1 MSAPAAAPNSALAT
15 LSAALVD
22 ACAQALGPTPQP
34 IAVVRSTKPEHGD
47 LQINSAL
54 QLAKPLG
61 QKPRDLATRI
71 AEAVRSVPGIAKVE
85 IAGPGFVNLHLDDA
99 WLAQALVDGS
109 LVALRAVGGGQ
120 VVAIDYSSPNVAKP
134 MHIAHIRSTVIGDAL
149 KRVMNAVGYRVLA
162 VNHLGDWGTQ
172 FGKLIVA
179 YRRWLDA
186 DAYAADPVQELLR
199 LYIKYTD
206 EEARQKA
213 ELTGQTAASSDDAEA
228 ADAEADA
235 DDGKGEAPAILQEA
249 RAELVKLQAGDPENR
264 ALWQSFIAVSRR
276 EFERVYQRLGVAP
289 FEHTLGE
296 SYYNPRLQ
304 PLVEELVARGIAEE
318 SRGALC
324 VFFTKE
330 RDGEELPPLLI
341 RKADG
346 GFNYGT
352 TDIAAIRM
360 RVEEWHA
367 ARLLYVV
374 DGRQQLH
381 FKQVFAAARRLGV
394 TVQPEHVWFGL
405 MRLPEGT
412 ISTRQGRLISL
423 EQLLDEAERRAAVV
437 ARECNAELTDEEV
450 RSVGHIV
457 GIGVV
462 KYNDLSRDRQSDITF
477 TWDKA
482 LALNGNTAPYLQYA
496 YARTRSILR
505 RAAAEGATPGPVVL
519 TLPQERALACKLM
532 FFSDAVEQVARA
544 ARPHLLCD
552 YLFDLAQTYSSF
564 NADVPVLKA
573 EPHERASRLQLCETF
588 SQTLKHG
595 LSLLGIDVPEKM

>member
-1 MSAPAAAPNSALAT
+1 MSALASLT
-15 LSAALVD
+15 AALVD
-22 ACAQALGPTPQP
+22 ACSLVLGTLPQP
-34 IAVVRSTKPEHGD
+34 ITVVRSSKAEFGD

-54 QLAKPLG
+54 QLAKPLQ
-61 QKPRDLATRI
+61 QKPHEIATRI
-71 AEAVRSVPGIAKVE
+71 ADAVRAVPGIAKVE
-85 IAGPGFVNLHLDDA
+85 VAGPGFVNLHLDNA
-99 WLAQALVDGS
+99 WLAAALVDGS
-109 LVALRAVGGGQ
+109 LTALRAIGEGQ

-134 MHIAHIRSTVIGDAL
+134 MHVAHIRSTVIGDAL
-149 KRVMNAVGYRVLA
+149 KRSMNAVGYRVLA

-179 YRRWLDA
+179 YRRWLDQ
-186 DAYAADPVQELLR
+186 AAFTTDPVQELLR

-206 EEARQKA
+206 EEARERGA
-213 ELTGQTAASSDDAEA
+213 TVALGEDGESLEA
-228 ADAEADA
+228 TEE
-235 DDGKGEAPAILQEA
+235 GKGLAPPILQAA

-264 ALWQSFIAVSRR
+264 ALWESFIAVSRR
-276 EFERVYQRLGVAP
+276 EFERVYTRLGIQP

-296 SYYNPRLQ
+296 SFYNPRLA
-304 PLVEELVARGIAEE
+304 PLTEELVARGIAEE

-330 RDGEELPPLLI
+330 RDGEDLPPLLI

-360 RVEEWHA
+360 RTQEWHA

-381 FKQVFAAARRLGV
+381 FRQVFAAARRLGIAV
-394 TVQPEHVWFGL
+394 TPEHVWFGL

-423 EQLLDEAERRAAVV
+423 EQLLDEAERRATQV
-437 ARECNAELTDEEV
+437 ARQLNPELSDEEV
-450 RSVGHIV
+450 AAVGHVV

-505 RAAAEGATPGPVVL
+505 KAAADGATPGPVVL
-519 TLPQERALACKLM
+519 TEPSERALVCKLM
-532 FFSDAVEQVARA
+532 FFGDAVEQVARA
-544 ARPHLLCD
+544 VRPHLLCD
-552 YLFDLAQTYSSF
+552 YLFDLSQAYSTF
-564 NADVPVLKA
+564 NAEVPVLKSA
-573 EPHERASRLQLCETF
+573 PAQRASRLALCEIF
-588 SQTLKHG
+588 SQTLKQG
-595 LSLLGIDVPEKM
+595 LSLLGIEVPEKM